1 MSQQKKVSAEGIFK
15 ERGIGDGADGYDEHE
30 DEDDD
35 YDGQNKKKNSNSHSL
50 CCKVIRKCSSK

>member
-1 MSQQKKVSAEGIFK
+1 MSQQKQASAEGIFK

-35 YDGQNKKKNSNSHSL
+35 
-50 CCKVIRKCSSK
+50 